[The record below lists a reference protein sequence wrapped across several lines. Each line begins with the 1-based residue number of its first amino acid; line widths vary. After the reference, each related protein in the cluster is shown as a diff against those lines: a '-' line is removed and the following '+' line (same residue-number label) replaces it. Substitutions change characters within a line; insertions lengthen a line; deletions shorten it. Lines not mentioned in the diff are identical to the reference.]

1 MIKVLF
7 EEAKFRVKVDT
18 EENLLICEANC
29 KDPDN
34 TEEWFCH
41 LGKDLDDVVF
51 QAIVFG
57 KIYTD
62 DMRWSIRVDKP
73 GSFIVYNNK
82 YEVGYRIYKSALYEA
97 LTN

>member
-1 MIKVLF
+1 MTKVLF
-7 EEAKFRVKVDT
+7 EETKIRVKVDT
-18 EENLLICEANC
+18 EENLLICEVNW

-51 QAIVFG
+51 QAIVFET
-57 KIYTD
+57 IYTD
-62 DMRWSIRVDKP
+62 DMHWSIEADKA
-73 GSFIVYNNK
+73 GSFIVYNKK
-82 YEVGYRIYKSALYEA
+82 YEVGYRIYKSALTEA

>member
-1 MIKVLF
+1 MTKVLL
-7 EEAKFRVKVDT
+7 EEAKFRVKVDK
-18 EENLLICEANC
+18 EENLLICEANWE
-29 KDPDN
+29 DPDN

-41 LGKDLDDVVF
+41 LGKDLDEVVF

-57 KIYTD
+57 ALYTED
-62 DMRWSIRVDKP
+62 LRWLIEVDKA

-82 YEVGYRIYKSALYEA
+82 YEVGCRIYRSALEEA